1 MCIFTPPPPPSLSLS
16 LLRIAWCA
24 NSLYRDQE
32 QLKKAEELFMDLDI
46 RRQQLKL
53 GVDQLEDR
61 LQDVQVSYRWFM

>member
-1 MCIFTPPPPPSLSLS
+1 
-16 LLRIAWCA
+16 
-24 NSLYRDQE
+24 
-32 QLKKAEELFMDLDI
+32 MDLDI